1 MQFYIINEMD
11 AKSILRINKYLS
23 SQNYCS
29 RREADDLIKT
39 GMVKING
46 KIAVLGDKVSEKDKI
61 EVSVSNKNRLEQLK
75 YYAYHKPAQVVTH
88 TPEDGQKEI
97 REIFPVKDKSIFPVG
112 RLDKS
117 SRGLIILTNDG
128 RITGKLLG
136 PEMNREK
143 EYAVRVDKKIN
154 NFFLNKMS
162 SGLDLGDFVTKP
174 CQVKQAGFDEFNII
188 LTEGKKHQIR
198 RMCDAMGFVVKDL
211 QRIRIMSIE
220 LKNLKPNEYREI
232 KGKEL
237 EIFLKDLGL

>member
-1 MQFYIINEMD
+1 MD
-11 AKSILRINKYLS
+11 ANYPMRINKYLS

-29 RREADDLIKT
+29 RREADGFIKA

-46 KIAVLGDKVSEKDKI
+46 RIAVLGDKVSESDKVETSQSAKDRASK
-61 EVSVSNKNRLEQLK
+61 LK
-75 YYAYHKPAQVVTH
+75 YYAYHKPAEIVTH
-88 TPEDGQKEI
+88 TPEEGQYEI
-97 REIFPVKDKSIFPVG
+97 REIFPIKDKTIFPVGRPACPVG

-143 EYAVRVDKKIN
+143 EYAVRVDKNIN
-154 NFFLNKMS
+154 GFFLNKLSYGM
-162 SGLDLGDFVTKP
+162 DLGDFVTKP
-174 CQVKQAGFDEFNII
+174 CQARQTGADEFSII

-198 RMCDAMGFVVKDL
+198 RMCDALGFVVKDL
-211 QRIRIMSIE
+211 QRIRIMNIG
-220 LKNLKPNEYREI
+220 LRNLKPNEYREI

-237 EIFLKDLGL
+237 ETFLSALGL

>member
-1 MQFYIINEMD
+1 M
-11 AKSILRINKYLS
+11 RINKYLS

-29 RREADDLIKT
+29 RREADGLIKA

-46 KIAVLGDKVSEKDKI
+46 RTAVLGDKVSESDKV
-61 EVSVSNKNRLEQLK
+61 EVSQSAKDRASKLK
-75 YYAYHKPAQVVTH
+75 YYAYHKPAEIVTH
-88 TPEDGQKEI
+88 TPEEGQHEI
-97 REIFPVKDKSIFPVG
+97 REIFPIKDKTIFPVG

-143 EYAVRVDKKIN
+143 EYMVRVDKKIN
-154 NFFLNKMS
+154 GFFLNKLSYGM
-162 SGLDLGDFVTKP
+162 DLGDFVTKP
-174 CQVKQAGFDEFNII
+174 CQARQTGADEFSII

-198 RMCDAMGFVVKDL
+198 RMCDALGFVVKDL
-211 QRIRIMSIE
+211 QRIRIMNIG
-220 LKNLKPNEYREI
+220 LKDLKPNQYREI

-237 EIFLKDLGL
+237 ETFLSALGL

>member
-1 MQFYIINEMD
+1 M
-11 AKSILRINKYLS
+11 RINKYLS

-29 RREADDLIKT
+29 RREADGLIKA

-46 KIAVLGDKVSEKDKI
+46 RTAVLGDKVSESDKV
-61 EVSVSNKNRLEQLK
+61 EVSQSAKDRASKLK
-75 YYAYHKPAQVVTH
+75 YYAYHKPAEIVTH
-88 TPEDGQKEI
+88 TPEEGQHEI
-97 REIFPVKDKSIFPVG
+97 REIFPIKDKTIFPVG

-143 EYAVRVDKKIN
+143 EYMVRVDKKIN
-154 NFFLNKMS
+154 GFFLNKLS
-162 SGLDLGDFVTKP
+162 FGLDLGDFVTKP
-174 CQVKQAGFDEFNII
+174 CQAKQTGADEFSII

-198 RMCDAMGFVVKDL
+198 RMCDALGFVVKDL
-211 QRIRIMSIE
+211 QRIRIMNIG
-220 LKNLKPNEYREI
+220 LKDLKPNQYREI

-237 EIFLKDLGL
+237 ETFLSALGL

>member
-1 MQFYIINEMD
+1 MD
-11 AKSILRINKYLS
+11 AKYPLRINKYLS
-23 SQNYCS
+23 LNDYCS
-29 RREADDLIKT
+29 RREADGLIKA
-39 GMVKING
+39 GLVKINDR
-46 KIAVLGDKVSEKDKI
+46 IAVLGDKVSETDKVT
-61 EVSVSNKNRLEQLK
+61 VSPSVKRRLKTLK
-75 YYAYHKPAQVVTH
+75 YYAYHKPATVVTH
-88 TPEDGQKEI
+88 TPKDDQVDIK
-97 REIFPVKDKSIFPVG
+97 EIFPIKDNSIFPVG

-143 EYAVRVDKKIN
+143 EYAVRVDKKISG
-154 NFFLNKMS
+154 FFLNKLSFGM
-162 SGLDLGDFVTKP
+162 DLGDFVTKP
-174 CQVKQAGFDEFNII
+174 CEAKQTGFDEFNII

-198 RMCDAMGFVVKDL
+198 RMCDALGFAVKDL
-211 QRIRIMSIE
+211 QRIRIMNIG

>member
-1 MQFYIINEMD
+1 MD
-11 AKSILRINKYLS
+11 AKYPLRINKYLS
-23 SQNYCS
+23 LNDYCS
-29 RREADDLIKT
+29 RREADGLIKA
-39 GMVKING
+39 GLVKINDR
-46 KIAVLGDKVSEKDKI
+46 IAVLGDKVSETDKVT
-61 EVSVSNKNRLEQLK
+61 VSPSVKSRLETLK
-75 YYAYHKPAQVVTH
+75 YYAYHKPATVVTH
-88 TPEDGQKEI
+88 ISEDGQTDIK
-97 REIFPVKDKSIFPVG
+97 EIFPIKDKTIFPVG

-143 EYAVRVDKKIN
+143 EYAVRVDKKISG
-154 NFFLNKMS
+154 FFLNKLSFGM
-162 SGLDLGDFVTKP
+162 DLGDFVTKP
-174 CQVKQAGFDEFNII
+174 CEAKQTGFDEFNII

-198 RMCDAMGFVVKDL
+198 RMCDALGFAVKDL
-211 QRIRIMSIE
+211 QRIRIMNIG